1 MLTIPNGIVLTIGL
15 GMAIVGIL
23 LATHTMP
30 ETTCFD
36 KYNQYGIYSGSSSS
50 DSSARDDVNSYAFL
64 GGMPTVIAA
73 LLAII
78 GGVLGAIGGV
88 QKSMGMVGC
97 TVALMYIVLL
107 LSVICFFVSMLGN
120 AIGDVYSEE
129 YYTCPDGDTGEEM
142 CVGTVKNMY
151 GMACKTDVDSFRSY
165 AAKSQAGM
173 AFAAMLAIASLFA
186 GIFDCSACCCC
197 PDNYEMKSQPK
208 QPVGAPVTYG
218 QPAENAQ

>member
-30 ETTCFD
+30 ETTCLG
-36 KYNQYGIYSGSSSS
+36 YGIYSGSSSS

-97 TVALMYIVLL
+97 TVALMYIVVL

>member
-1 MLTIPNGIVLTIGL
+1 MLTIPNGVVLTIGL
-15 GMAIVGIL
+15 GMLIVGII
-23 LATHTMP
+23 LATHRMP
-30 ETTCFD
+30 DTTSCIMPD
-36 KYNQYGIYSGSSSS
+36 THYVPIGGGINHP
-50 DSSARDDVNSYAFL
+50 SARDDFNSYAFL
-64 GGMPTVIAA
+64 SGMPAVIAA

-78 GGVLGAIGGV
+78 GGVLGSIGGV

-107 LSVICFFVSMLGN
+107 LSVICFIVSMSGHL
-120 AIGDVYSEE
+120 IGDQFSEE
-129 YYTCPDGDTGEEM
+129 HFYCHYEMCLGIAGEELGKTEVSM
-142 CVGTVKNMY
+142 V
-151 GMACKTDVDSFRSY
+151 CKTDVDSFRSY

-173 AFAAMLAIASLFA
+173 AFAAMLVIASLFA